1 MSLIKFKHNN
11 VLYGIVRNQKCATT
25 TMMSYVAQAL
35 WNADPLEIQSYN
47 TFQNNAPGVYIKKS
61 NFEDYAQDL
70 LECDVKIALWREP
83 VDKFVSGFYHTMF
96 NPTGA
101 QDSLWIGHERC
112 LDNFLDNFE
121 YYKQNSNVQDHCSTN
136 TARLG
141 DDNCVYTHIW
151 HYSDVYRIA
160 QLLDVPSEGIF
171 HRKSAERPALTF
183 DQIDL
188 IEDIMFEDIVNGWNY

>member
-47 TFQNNAPGVYIKKS
+47 TFQNNAPGVYIKKF

-70 LECDVKIALWREP
+70 LKCDVRIALWREP

-101 QDSLWIGHERC
+101 QDSLWIGHEHS

-121 YYKQNSNVQDHCSTN
+121 YYKQNLNVQDHCSTN

-141 DDNCVYTHIW
+141 DSKRVYTYVW
-151 HYSDVYRIA
+151 NYSNVHRIA
-160 QLLDVPSEGIF
+160 KLLDVPSEGIF

-188 IEDIMFEDIVNGWNY
+188 IEDIMFEDIINGWNY

>member
-70 LECDVKIALWREP
+70 SQCDVRIALWREP

-101 QDSLWIGHERC
+101 QDSLWIGREHS

-141 DDNCVYTHIW
+141 DSKRVYTHIW
-151 HYSDVYRIA
+151 NYSNVHRIA

-171 HRKSAERPALTF
+171 HRKSTERSALTF

-188 IEDIMFEDIVNGWNY
+188 IEDIMFEDIVNGWDY

>member
-35 WNADPLEIQSYN
+35 WNANPLEIQSYN

-121 YYKQNSNVQDHCSTN
+121 YYKKNLNVQDHCSTN

-141 DDNCVYTHIW
+141 DSKHVYTHVW

-160 QLLDVPSEGIF
+160 QLLDVPIEGIF

>member
-35 WNADPLEIQSYN
+35 WNANPLEMQSYN

-70 LECDVKIALWREP
+70 LECDIKIALWREP

-101 QDSLWIGHERC
+101 QDSLWIGHEHS

-121 YYKQNSNVQDHCSTN
+121 YYKQNPNVQDHCSTN

-141 DDNCVYTHIW
+141 DSKRVYTYVW
-151 HYSDVYRIA
+151 NYSDVHRIA
-160 QLLDVPSEGIF
+160 KLLDVPSEGIF
-171 HRKSAERPALTF
+171 HRKSAERLALTF
-183 DQIDL
+183 YQIDL

>member
-101 QDSLWIGHERC
+101 QDSLWIGHKRC

-121 YYKQNSNVQDHCSTN
+121 YYKQNLNVQDHCSTN

-141 DDNCVYTHIW
+141 DDKRVYTHVW

>member
-1 MSLIKFKHNN
+1 
-11 VLYGIVRNQKCATT
+11 
-25 TMMSYVAQAL
+25 MMSYVAQAL
-35 WNADPLEIQSYN
+35 WNANPLEIQSYN

-70 LECDVKIALWREP
+70 LECDVRIALWREP

-101 QDSLWIGHERC
+101 QDSLWIGHEHS

-121 YYKQNSNVQDHCSTN
+121 YYKQNPNVQDHCSTN

-141 DDNCVYTHIW
+141 DSKRVYTHIW
-151 HYSDVYRIA
+151 NYSNVHRIA
-160 QLLDVPSEGIF
+160 KLLDVPSEGIF